1 MNNQKEHLETLTEIR
16 TMMEKS
22 SKFLSLSGISGI
34 SAGVIAI
41 IGVVA
46 ASIYQGYSFF
56 EKARVSKLLD
66 PAGGLNMDFVLFFLI
81 DAIAVIILVLSASAF
96 ITIRKAKK
104 RKLPVWD
111 NSAKRLVLNLMIPLA
126 TGGTFCL
133 ILVYYGAVFL
143 ITPSMLIFYGLSLI
157 NASKFTH
164 NEIGV
169 LGAGEIFLGIVA
181 AFFVGYGLLF
191 WAIGFGLFHII
202 YGTYMYFK
210 YER

>member
-1 MNNQKEHLETLTEIR
+1 MNNKKEHLETLSEIR
-16 TMMEKS
+16 TLMERS

-46 ASIYQGYSFF
+46 ASIFQGYSFF
-56 EKARVSKLLD
+56 EKARVSRLLD
-66 PAGGLNMDFVLFFLI
+66 PEGGLNPDFVIFFLI

-96 ITIRKAKK
+96 FTIRKAKK

-111 NSAKRLVLNLMIPLA
+111 NSAKRLVWNLLIPLA
-126 TGGTFCL
+126 AGGAFCL

-169 LGAGEIFLGIVA
+169 LGAGEILLGIVA

-202 YGTYMYFK
+202 YGTYMYYK

>member
-96 ITIRKAKK
+96 FTIRKAKK
-104 RKLPVWD
+104 RR
-111 NSAKRLVLNLMIPLA
+111 S
-126 TGGTFCL
+126 
-133 ILVYYGAVFL
+133 
-143 ITPSMLIFYGLSLI
+143 
-157 NASKFTH
+157 
-164 NEIGV
+164 
-169 LGAGEIFLGIVA
+169 
-181 AFFVGYGLLF
+181 
-191 WAIGFGLFHII
+191 
-202 YGTYMYFK
+202 
-210 YER
+210 

>member
-1 MNNQKEHLETLTEIR
+1 
-16 TMMEKS
+16 
-22 SKFLSLSGISGI
+22 
-34 SAGVIAI
+34 
-41 IGVVA
+41 
-46 ASIYQGYSFF
+46 
-56 EKARVSKLLD
+56 
-66 PAGGLNMDFVLFFLI
+66 
-81 DAIAVIILVLSASAF
+81 
-96 ITIRKAKK
+96 
-104 RKLPVWD
+104 
-111 NSAKRLVLNLMIPLA
+111 
-126 TGGTFCL
+126 
-133 ILVYYGAVFL
+133 
-143 ITPSMLIFYGLSLI
+143 MLIFYGLSLI